1 MYPESSYSNGNQE
14 AKLNL
19 GLEQYVALGDGLSND
34 LFPSID
40 SPPGAGAAT
49 LFAQDLSRRF
59 GCPRHKNLSVPEAT
73 LGDIY
78 RKQMPHL
85 PDSRED
91 VVVTITGGIA
101 DLVLIATET
110 PGKSQIA
117 RPVDELVAGYG
128 GMIKAIRRKLPA
140 ALIIVS
146 NVPDPHG
153 DWTYPNRTLAAWITR
168 FNEQLRDTL
177 IERANIV
184 VADLHCELAGT
195 RFFLEQSPRN
205 PNALGAMAVCSAW
218 RTALSC
224 TDYVEAREVA

>member
-1 MYPESSYSNGNQE
+1 M
-14 AKLNL
+14 NL
-19 GLEQYVALGDGLSND
+19 GLEQYVAMGDGLSND

-49 LFAQDLSRRF
+49 LFAQELSRRF
-59 GCPRHKNLSVPEAT
+59 GCPRSKNLSAPEAT

-78 RKQMPHL
+78 RKQMPQL
-85 PDSRED
+85 PDSKSD

-101 DLVLIATET
+101 DLVLLAAECSWT
-110 PGKSQIA
+110 QIT

-128 GMIKAIRRKLPA
+128 GMVKAVRRKLPG

-153 DWTYPNRTLAAWITR
+153 DWTYPNRTLAAGIVR

-177 IERANIV
+177 IDRTNVV
-184 VADLHCELAGT
+184 VADLFCEMAGT
-195 RFFLEQSPRN
+195 RFFLDQSPRN
-205 PNALGAMAVCSAW
+205 PNALGAMAVCAAW
-218 RTALSC
+218 RTALGAAG
-224 TDYVEAREVA
+224 YIEAREVA